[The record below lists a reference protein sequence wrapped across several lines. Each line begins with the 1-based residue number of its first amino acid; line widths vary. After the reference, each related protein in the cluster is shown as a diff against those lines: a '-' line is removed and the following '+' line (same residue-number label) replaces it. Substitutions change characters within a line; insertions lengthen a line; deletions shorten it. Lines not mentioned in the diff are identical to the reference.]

1 MCNLYVDYSI
11 VSYYTM
17 NYLPPTT
24 FVNSNEYEY
33 IVSIGNKCPTAMI
46 LRELNLYKE
55 SFPFDYIPTTASL
68 ILKYLQSQDDFYP
81 KMGMVRTND
90 HVWFGHFNINENYND
105 TIETF
110 KRRFDRLFTILQ
122 HKKKILFVYTSE
134 ADVYNEMN
142 NRYNDN
148 YKDLSLL
155 VDYIIETYQYHNFK
169 LLCIHTNKSY
179 TDTNNIINHTIH
191 VPDHYMSDD
200 MSTHTETTWSPYRNT
215 LKNLLKEIFNL

>member
-1 MCNLYVDYSI
+1 
-11 VSYYTM
+11 
-17 NYLPPTT
+17 
-24 FVNSNEYEY
+24 
-33 IVSIGNKCPTAMI
+33 MI

-90 HVWFGHFNINENYND
+90 DVWFGHFNIHENYSD

-110 KRRFDRLFTILQ
+110 KRRFARLFNILQ
-122 HKKKILFVYTSE
+122 NKKKILFVYTSE

-155 VDYIIETYQYHNFK
+155 VDYIIKTYHYDDFK
-169 LLCIHTNKSY
+169 LLCIHTNQSFV
-179 TDTNNIINHTIH
+179 DTNHILNFTIH

-200 MSTHTETTWSPYRNT
+200 MSTHTESTFLPYRNT